1 MTRRG
6 SLLFAAM
13 SIIWGIPYLLI
24 RVAVDELEPAVVVF
38 GRSLIGALVLLPFA
52 LRNDAVRR
60 VLARWPAVI
69 AYTIVEVAAPWY
81 LLTNAEQH
89 ITSSLAGL
97 LIATVP
103 LIGAL
108 LAILLRAD
116 DRVDGTRMV
125 GLLIGLAGV
134 VALVGLDLGDNLQPW
149 PVVQVLLTAL
159 GYAIGP
165 IIIARVMADLNA
177 VAVNAVVLTITAVA
191 YAPFAVLVWPD
202 QRPSNEAIASV
213 VGLGLI
219 CTALAFVLFFALIK
233 EIGPSRA
240 TVITYVNPA
249 VALAAGVIVL
259 DEPVTIG
266 IIVGFPLVLLG
277 SVLATRRK
285 KPAEVP
291 VESRSSGG

>member
-6 SLLFAAM
+6 ALLFAAM

-24 RVAVDELEPAVVVF
+24 RVAVDELSPAVVVF
-38 GRSLIGALVLLPFA
+38 GRSLIGALVLVPFA

-103 LIGAL
+103 LIGAV

-165 IIIARVMADLNA
+165 IIIARVMADLPA
-177 VAVNAVVLTITAVA
+177 VAVNAVVLTITALA
-191 YAPFAVLVWPD
+191 YAPFAVLVWPEE
-202 QRPSNEAIASV
+202 RPSNDAIASV

-233 EIGPSRA
+233 EIGPARA

-259 DEPVTIG
+259 DEPVTVG
-266 IIVGFPLVLLG
+266 IIVGFPLVLIG

-285 KPAEVP
+285 KPADVL
-291 VESRSSGG
+291 VE

>member
-6 SLLFAAM
+6 ALLFAAM

-103 LIGAL
+103 LIGAV

-191 YAPFAVLVWPD
+191 YAPFAVFAWPD
-202 QRPSNEAIASV
+202 ERPSNQAIASV

-219 CTALAFVLFFALIK
+219 CTALAFVLFFALIR
-233 EIGPSRA
+233 EIGPARA

-259 DEPVTIG
+259 DEPITVG
-266 IIVGFPLVLLG
+266 IIVGFPLVLHRVG
-277 SVLATRRK
+277 PRH
-285 KPAEVP
+285 PAE
-291 VESRSSGG
+291 EAG